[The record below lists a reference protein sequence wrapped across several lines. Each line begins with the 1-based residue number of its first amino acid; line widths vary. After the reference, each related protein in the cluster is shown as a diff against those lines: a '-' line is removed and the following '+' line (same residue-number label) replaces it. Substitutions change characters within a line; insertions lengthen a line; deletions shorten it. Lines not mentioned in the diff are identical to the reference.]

1 MASSGE
7 ETITRCLRA
16 FVWSSG
22 EVPSVGVEHLHG
34 ELPFLGE
41 QVHFRGIS
49 SFEEENMEKKWGKE
63 RVERRY
69 SAREE
74 MEAERKK
81 LNDKILIDMNKII

>member
-7 ETITRCLRA
+7 ETTTRCLRA

-34 ELPFLGE
+34 ELPFFGE
-41 QVHFRGIS
+41 EVNFRGIS
-49 SFEEENMEKKWGKE
+49 SFEEENMEKRGEKE

-69 SAREE
+69 SAGEE
-74 MEAERKK
+74 MEAEIKK